1 MDKYDVI
8 TAIGRAFDERDEAVR
23 EVNRLRRELSDRD
36 SQLHFEQGK
45 DDAEEDKYSLIRA
58 NVFRVGKLK
67 VFEDAL
73 SYWKSVN
80 VSRSENGSLSVQ
92 SFERWTDKVADRIPS
107 YMSKDQ
113 FVDFFDNELRS
124 MYEKKKAEAIDDL
137 RRNEEENDVD

>member
-36 SQLHFEQGK
+36 TQLHFEQGK

-80 VSRSENGSLSVQ
+80 VSRSESGSLYVQ
-92 SFERWTDKVADRIPS
+92 SFENWTDKVADRIPS

-137 RRNEEENDVD
+137 RRSEEENDAD